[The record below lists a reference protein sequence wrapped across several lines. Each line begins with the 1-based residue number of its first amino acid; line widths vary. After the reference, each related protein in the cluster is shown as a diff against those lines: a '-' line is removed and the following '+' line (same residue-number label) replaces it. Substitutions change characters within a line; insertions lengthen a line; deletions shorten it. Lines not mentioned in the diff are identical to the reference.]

1 MLTICSVVLAP
12 RGQSAAAC
20 GQPAQRSRYGAL
32 IEMWPDSR
40 LESLICQR
48 PGLAADYRLRWTG
61 EMRSDPNP
69 QLVALADRR
78 SRRQAAARGRA
89 TGRGVVSG
97 PASGTGP
104 SGWSNTRMLPAR
116 VHRPYC
122 GKPPALR
129 SGFPGRAYRDGKGP
143 GLPCRQDAGQCWY
156 SGRTCSESSSS
167 CRKLRTSGISI
178 SRSRPLAAYSA
189 TTSLILPM
197 GPWWMACSAGT
208 GRTG

>member
-12 RGQSAAAC
+12 RGQSEAAC
-20 GQPAQRSRYGAL
+20 GQPAQRNRYGAL

-69 QLVALADRR
+69 QFVALADRR

-104 SGWSNTRMLPAR
+104 SGGSNTRMLPAAFISHTAASR
-116 VHRPYC
+116 LRC
-122 GKPPALR
+122 GAASQAGRIGTAKALDFPAGR
-129 SGFPGRAYRDGKGP
+129 MQVSAGIRAGPARKAAPAAASCGPRASASAGPGRWP
-143 GLPCRQDAGQCWY
+143 
-156 SGRTCSESSSS
+156 RT
-167 CRKLRTSGISI
+167 RR
-178 SRSRPLAAYSA
+178 RRP
-189 TTSLILPM
+189 
-197 GPWWMACSAGT
+197 
-208 GRTG
+208 

>member
-20 GQPAQRSRYGAL
+20 GQPAHRNRYGAL

-104 SGWSNTRMLPAR
+104 SGGSNTRMLPAR
-116 VHRPYC
+116 VHQPYC

-143 GLPCRQDAGQCWY
+143 DFPAGRMQV
-156 SGRTCSESSSS
+156 
-167 CRKLRTSGISI
+167 
-178 SRSRPLAAYSA
+178 
-189 TTSLILPM
+189 
-197 GPWWMACSAGT
+197 SAGIRAGPARKAAPAAASCGPRASASAGP
-208 GRTG
+208 GRWPRTRRRRP